1 MGRKIFK
8 AFNRKKAS
16 EILDKSV
23 SEAIKSDSNE
33 NFFKKVGRKL
43 IPNVLS
49 TAVGFLPLGG
59 FAKSVAG
66 SAVHYI
72 SDQIDKNHPKSKEI
86 STKLARA
93 QVQIHRSTTKAE
105 LTKIIKEYKKEIS
118 LL

>member
-1 MGRKIFK
+1 MGRNIFK
-8 AFNRKKAS
+8 KFNSKKAS
-16 EILDKSV
+16 EVLDKSV

-43 IPNVLS
+43 VPNVLS
-49 TAVGFLPLGG
+49 TAVNFLPWGG
-59 FAKSVAG
+59 LAKSVAG

-72 SDQIDKNHPKSKEI
+72 SDKIDKDHPKSKEV

-93 QVQIHRSTTKAE
+93 QVQIHRSTTRAE
-105 LTKIIKEYKKEIS
+105 LTKIVRDHKKEVS